1 MNSAQQAAFQAG
13 SGVAPSML
21 STAIASITVLL
32 AFIWVVWVVLG
43 SFRAWQGGQCAL
55 FDVMWAAPRASIV
68 LMVLG
73 FYLR

>member
-13 SGVAPSML
+13 SGVSPASL
-21 STAIASITVLL
+21 LAAIAAVTLTL
-32 AFIWVVWVVLG
+32 AIIWAVWVVIG
-43 SFRAWQGGQCAL
+43 SFRAWQGGQADL
-55 FDVMWAAPRASIV
+55 FDLAWATLRASII